1 MIAGGLWVV
10 YDPSTTVV
18 LVCVWLSVSIVDVM
32 FNSVFD
38 DEKVPAMLRKLIQLN
53 EFDKRLNTI
62 LN

>member
-10 YDPSTTVV
+10 YDPSTTLV

-38 DEKVPAMLRKLIQLN
+38 DEEVPAMLRKQIQFN
-53 EFDKRLNTI
+53 KMN
-62 LN
+62 